1 MENKKG
7 MKYWILLLITVL
19 FIVLTFI
26 GCTGGTTP
34 PEEEWSKVIGVGRGH
49 SVQQTTDDGY
59 VITTAHGSLIKTDSN
74 GNVEWTKTFGGSCNC
89 GNSVQQ
95 TSDGGYVIGGGG
107 SDVCLIKTDS
117 NGNEEWNKTFGGS
130 DKDEGYSVQQTTDGG
145 YVIAGYTSSYG
156 DGYDADIW
164 LIKTDS
170 NGNEEWNK
178 TFGGWYK
185 DGGISGQQTTDQ
197 GYIIAGVT
205 QLCSTCQY
213 DILLI
218 KTDSNGNE
226 EWNKTFG
233 GSNMDFGSSVQQT
246 TDGGYI
252 IAGYTMSYGS
262 GLNVWLIKLSGT
274 VHTPGD
280 LNGDGILTPAD
291 AAIALRIAVSGVHD
305 PAADVSG
312 DDRVT
317 SLDALMIWQVA
328 AGAISL

>member
-170 NGNEEWNK
+170 H
-178 TFGGWYK
+178 
-185 DGGISGQQTTDQ
+185 
-197 GYIIAGVT
+197 
-205 QLCSTCQY
+205 
-213 DILLI
+213 
-218 KTDSNGNE
+218 GNE